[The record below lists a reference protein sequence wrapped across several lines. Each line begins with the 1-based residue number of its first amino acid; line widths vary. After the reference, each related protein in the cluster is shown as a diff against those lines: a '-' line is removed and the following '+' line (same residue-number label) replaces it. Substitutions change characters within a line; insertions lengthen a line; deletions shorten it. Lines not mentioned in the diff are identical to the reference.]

1 MPDLRRFGVEVVPEE
16 VQVEAAI
23 IFAPVIP
30 GFWKHARDSAQLK
43 RPDLTI
49 MSGVPEPQ
57 VLADRG
63 ASNAR
68 FLAQFA
74 KCSVRRSFA

>member
-1 MPDLRRFGVEVVPEE
+1 VPEE

-30 GFWKHARDSAQLK
+30 GFWKHARDGAKLK

-49 MSGVPEPQ
+49 MSGGPEPQ

-63 ASNAR
+63 VSNAR
-68 FLAQFA
+68 FLAQFP
-74 KCSVRRSFA
+74 KCSIGRPFA